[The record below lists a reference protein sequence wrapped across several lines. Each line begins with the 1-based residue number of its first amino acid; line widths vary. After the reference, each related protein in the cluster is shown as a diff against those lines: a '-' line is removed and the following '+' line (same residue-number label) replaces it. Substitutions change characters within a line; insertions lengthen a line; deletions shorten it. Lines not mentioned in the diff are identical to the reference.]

1 MATPNLFVNQTTVVD
16 QTSGPATVLGGVA
29 VSMSIV
35 TIGVLAYKYFS
46 KQFAPDA
53 SGNRPSVSQVMGNLF
68 GLVKKE
74 TEVAVKEQI
83 VNFVKDPAN
92 IINAIKD
99 PESAV
104 KSAKESL
111 NNVIQSVAAAVAD
124 ASADATATATASVFL
139 NVELPNQVAEVVPE
153 VTSIQINKENLE
165 LQSNTVIEATSEVKD
180 SNP

>member
-83 VNFVKDPAN
+83 VNFVKDH

>member
-124 ASADATATATASVFL
+124 ASADATATASVFL